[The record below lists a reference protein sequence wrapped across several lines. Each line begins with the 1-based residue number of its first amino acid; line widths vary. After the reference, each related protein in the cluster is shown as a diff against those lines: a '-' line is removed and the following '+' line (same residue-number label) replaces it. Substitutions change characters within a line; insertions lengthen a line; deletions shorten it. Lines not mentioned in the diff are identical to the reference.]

1 MVSEYYKELSMPGFR
16 VCQED
21 ECKSLGELS
30 DGEDSNM
37 ELVMSKFAF
46 SHMSVDRVG

>member
-1 MVSEYYKELSMPGFR
+1 MVSEYYKEQSMPGLR

-30 DGEDSNM
+30 DGEDSKM
-37 ELVMSKFAF
+37 ELV
-46 SHMSVDRVG
+46 DE